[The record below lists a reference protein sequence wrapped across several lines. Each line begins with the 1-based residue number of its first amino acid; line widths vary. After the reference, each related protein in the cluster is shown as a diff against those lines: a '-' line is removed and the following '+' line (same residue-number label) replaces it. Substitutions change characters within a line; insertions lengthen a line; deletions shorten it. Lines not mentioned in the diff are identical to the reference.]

1 MLNPIIW
8 APNPQDATLSDPVL
22 DRLEE
27 STSPFGRG
35 TGENNIFS
43 ESAYRDQPSN
53 AHKRSHP
60 HGSNDTSL
68 APYNPHKGPWH
79 HSILSWV
86 FLAGFRTFLLAAGGK
101 VMAGPI
107 SYLISATEIKPRSA
121 PVDYTLTMHAAYW
134 RRHTAPLGLPTA
146 LDVGKEE
153 ELEDFGCFFDR
164 AGVGR
169 TSISGPYHPDN
180 PVENMAN
187 CGWCRGFAGVW
198 AMERARCRDPA

>member
-1 MLNPIIW
+1 
-8 APNPQDATLSDPVL
+8 
-22 DRLEE
+22 
-27 STSPFGRG
+27 
-35 TGENNIFS
+35 
-43 ESAYRDQPSN
+43 
-53 AHKRSHP
+53 
-60 HGSNDTSL
+60 
-68 APYNPHKGPWH
+68 
-79 HSILSWV
+79 
-86 FLAGFRTFLLAAGGK
+86 
-101 VMAGPI
+101 MAWPI

-187 CGWCRGFAGVW
+187 CGWCRGFAGVR
-198 AMERARCRDPA
+198 AMERERCRDLAKNTPETGGMHVHKQRPPPSSFSGFGVSLLIMRATGSV